1 MAKIEQIENQYGRG
15 YRITSEVI
23 PLAGMIPVL
32 LSNRVR
38 DGKFCWQALGDAPSP
53 WYTMNDESNV
63 LLLNGISSAG
73 SVSYIIKPVGVD
85 DVEPLYDSVV
95 YVQSMFETF
104 FTSNDVEVLGWSI
117 NVLEKIF
124 STGILPIFISRKN
137 AYDFA
142 ALFGSISQFFAYI
155 VLYARQ
161 YRRIDS
167 VEILLKKFLEGFG
180 VVTATID
187 SFEDLQ
193 DAFVSWKNDFLNRG
207 TLKIAEKSEKGINGE
222 LRRLV
227 GYGEPM
233 EFLFAP
239 LQPKNLGWCVGWSS
253 PTWTGTERVEAVG
266 RRYGFEQYPSVG
278 DVSVVTIDGKR
289 AYQLGT
295 VVGLNGICAVTK
307 DDAFEV
313 YSGLDYEVTVKIKV
327 LTDGEQAL
335 SFGVVA
341 FDEGGQKIFLGGSS
355 ASTDMSISSFM
366 AGAQYQA
373 PCLIAGQQY
382 SLRGI
387 VYGAYKD
394 SVSGLVLNFMNGRPL
409 LLNKQ
414 VKYLAPCIVQNRV
427 AGGADVVV
435 ESVEI
440 KPLNLFPEYQT
451 YNITAG
457 DVVPSI
463 SGTETVRY
471 EWVNAAGVEHVT
483 LLSSIGQGV
492 LGNKHVEALYSEL
505 KNTSITKADIEDFIH
520 RYLVGYKDYVHCA
533 WLDFIE

>member
-1 MAKIEQIENQYGRG
+1 MAKIEQIENQYGQG

-38 DGKFCWQALGDAPSP
+38 DGKFCWKALGDTQSP
-53 WYTMNDESNV
+53 WYTMNDEGNV
-63 LLLNGISSAG
+63 LLLAGISSAG
-73 SVSYIIKPVGVD
+73 SISYIIKPVGVD
-85 DVEPLYDSVV
+85 GVEPLYDSVV
-95 YVQSMFETF
+95 YAQSLFETF
-104 FTSNDVEVLGWSI
+104 FASNDVEVLGWSI

-124 STGILPIFISRKN
+124 SPGILPIFISRKN

-142 ALFGSISQFFAYI
+142 ALFASISQFFAYI

-187 SFEDLQ
+187 SLEDLQ
-193 DAFVSWKNDFLNRG
+193 DAFANWKNDFLNRG

-227 GYGEPM
+227 GYEESM

-266 RRYGFEQYPSVG
+266 RGYGFEQYPSVG
-278 DVSVVTIDGKR
+278 DVSIVTVDGKR
-289 AYQLGT
+289 VYQLGT
-295 VVGLNGICAVTK
+295 TVGLNGICAATK

-313 YSGLDYEVTVKIKV
+313 YSGLDYEVTVRVKA

-341 FDEGGQKIFLGGSS
+341 FDGDGQKILLGDSS
-355 ASTDMSISSFM
+355 TSTDMSISSFM

-382 SLRGI
+382 SLRGV

-394 SVSGLVLNFMNGRPL
+394 SVSGLALNFMNGRPL
-409 LLNKQ
+409 LLNRQ

-435 ESVEI
+435 ESIEI

-457 DVVPSI
+457 DAAPLI
-463 SGTETVRY
+463 SDAETVRY
-471 EWVNAAGVEHVT
+471 EWVNAAGVEYVT

-492 LGNKHVEALYSEL
+492 LGNKHVEAFYSEL
-505 KNTSITKADIEDFIH
+505 KNTSITKADIEGFIH